1 MRIRRIC
8 LQLAHQVDFLSD
20 ELQKRDFTVSCMHA
34 VKRLRASQRWILR
47 RNQRK
52 IEWSPTPT
60 LARQRRHRS
69 VLGPFRNGIVNM
81 TPLIGIQKIPHSS
94 RLVIPVHRTSTRR
107 NATSSCVSSA
117 PGKILR
123 WHQSRRAV
131 VGRAQ
136 LIAKR
141 GHTAR
146 VQLQAVV
153 SGSRP
158 PLRHRSAHVGPV
170 FRLWLAEFGKLHPG
184 KISQNS
190 STLMNICKKFS
201 NS

>member
-1 MRIRRIC
+1 MQKHAHPQDIC

-60 LARQRRHRS
+60 LARPRRHRS

-153 SGSRP
+153 SGSRHLSA
-158 PLRHRSAHVGPV
+158 PLSTRRPCVSTSARAGLNCILAK
-170 FRLWLAEFGKLHPG
+170 FRK
-184 KISQNS
+184 NS
-190 STLMNICKKFS
+190 STFS
-201 NS
+201 KH